1 MKIRDQHIPYF
12 IFAGALL
19 LFLPFLGSAHL
30 FDWDEINF
38 AECAREMIVTGDY
51 NNVQIDF
58 LPFWEKPPLFI
69 WMQAVCMKIFG
80 VNEFAARLPNAIAGA
95 VTLST
100 LFLLGSRISGKK
112 FAWYWVL
119 FYAGS
124 LLPHFYFRSG
134 VIDPWFN
141 FFILLAF
148 YHFIIYTNQYIP
160 GQKQKLLDKRI
171 ILSGLFLSLAVLTK
185 GPAAVAIFGIC
196 FVVARFMKKK
206 PLMTWKHFW
215 VYVGATALPA
225 GIWFLS
231 LIFQGKGIVILEFI
245 EYQIRLFST
254 EDAGHGHNFF
264 YHWIV
269 LLIGCFPVSVFA
281 LHGIFQ
287 NGNTIPFEQHSLR
300 WMRILF
306 FVVLIL
312 FSIVKTKIIH
322 YSSLCYFPLTFL
334 GAHAVVQLEAG
345 TFLPKK
351 WIAGLL
357 LGIGFIISLGL
368 FIVPFFDDFVPWM
381 VHRGWINDPFAEASF
396 KAGANWFGWEWI
408 IGVMMFALTIYG
420 MWSYRKQK
428 IRKSIYSMTIGGAV
442 VIALACFLIVPRVE
456 NYTQNAAIEF
466 WKSKAGQHVY
476 VETLGYKSYAHFFYA
491 ETKSD
496 HAADIMFYDYLRTK
510 DEVLKGT
517 RISAEQMRMWKHDWI
532 CQGEIDRPAYYI
544 SKNTFESE
552 VVKYYP
558 GMTKIGE
565 KNGFVFWER
574 LPKTK

>member
-1 MKIRDQHIPYF
+1 MKIRDQHIPWV
-12 IFAGALL
+12 IFTGALL
-19 LFLPFLGSAHL
+19 LFVPFLGSVHL

-51 NNVQIDF
+51 NTVQIDF
-58 LPFWEKPPLFI
+58 QPFWEKPPLFI
-69 WMQAVCMKIFG
+69 WMQVLCMKVFG
-80 VNEFAARLPNAIAGA
+80 INEFAARLPNAIAGA

-148 YHFIIYTNQYIP
+148 YHFVIYTYEYIP
-160 GQKQKLLDKRI
+160 GQTQKLLDKRI
-171 ILSGLFLSLAVLTK
+171 VLSGLFLSLAVLTK
-185 GPAAVAIFGIC
+185 GPAAIVIFGLC
-196 FVVARFMKKK
+196 FIAARLLKRK
-206 PLMTWKHFW
+206 PLMSWKHFG
-215 VYVGATALPA
+215 VYVAAVALPA

-231 LIFQGKGIVILEFI
+231 LIIQGKGIIILEFI
-245 EYQIRLFST
+245 EYQVRLFST

-269 LLIGCFPVSVFA
+269 LLIGCFPVSALA
-281 LHGIFQ
+281 LHGMFK
-287 NGNTIPFEQHSLR
+287 NGNTIPFEQHTLK

-322 YSSLCYFPLTFL
+322 YSSLCYFPLTFI
-334 GAHAVVQLEAG
+334 GAHAVMQMESG
-345 TFLPKK
+345 NFKPIK

-357 LGIGFIISLGL
+357 LGIGFIISVAL

-381 VHRGWINDPFAEASF
+381 VQRGWMKDPFAEASF
-396 KAGANWFGWEWI
+396 KAGASWFGWEWV
-408 IGVMMFALTIYG
+408 IGAMLFAITLYG
-420 MWSYRKQK
+420 IWLYRKQR
-428 IRKSIYSMTIGGAV
+428 IQTAVYTLTIGGTV
-442 VIALACFLIVPRVE
+442 VITLACSLIVPRVE

-491 ETKSD
+491 QTQPDSVILEQFAIHMLSPNSEQQGSYVSPE
-496 HAADIMFYDYLRTK
+496 A
-510 DEVLKGT
+510 T
-517 RISAEQMRMWKHDWI
+517 RQWKHDWI
-532 CQGEIDRPAYYI
+532 CNGDIDRPAYFI
-544 SKNTFESE
+544 CKNTYEPE
-552 VVKYYP
+552 VLVKHP
-558 GMTKIGE
+558 DMKKIGE
-565 KNGFVFWER
+565 KNGYIFWER
-574 LPKTK
+574 LPK